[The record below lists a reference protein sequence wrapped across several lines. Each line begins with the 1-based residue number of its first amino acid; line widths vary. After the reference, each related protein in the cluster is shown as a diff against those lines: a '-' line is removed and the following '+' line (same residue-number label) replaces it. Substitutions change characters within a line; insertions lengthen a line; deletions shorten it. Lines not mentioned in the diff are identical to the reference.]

1 MKDHAKL
8 EGGGGGVELKPQVK
22 NNGDI
27 CKNIKGTIK
36 TSIEKIRLIMNWFG

>member
-8 EGGGGGVELKPQVK
+8 EGGKLKPQVK
-22 NNGDI
+22 NKGDI

-36 TSIEKIRLIMNWFG
+36 TNIEKIRVIMNWFG